1 MPLPNPSVAMIP
13 DALHEAVS
21 RWWERAGALPAL
33 AGAYAGLP
41 EALRDELPRVVA
53 GSEFIGAA
61 LIQDVESLAWLGRHE
76 DPSLARVAN
85 DEYERRASAAATTA
99 DAQHLLREWRRRE
112 MLRIAWHD
120 IAGRASV
127 TDTLRAVSDLADG
140 CIRAAADA
148 ARRHLDATFGRPRNA
163 QAVEVPLIVVAMGK
177 LGGRELNF
185 SSDIDLVFLYAEA
198 GETDGVRPADNS
210 EYFNSLGRE
219 MIRLLDARTEDGIV
233 FRVDMRLRPFGDSG
247 ALVVSLASLEDMLGS
262 KHVPS
267 SARRPTRRQR
277 EISSG
282 PLSIDAISTSACSIP
297 CGR

>member
-140 CIRAAADA
+140 CIRAAAAA
-148 ARRHLDATFGRPRNA
+148 ARRYLDATFGRPRNA

-219 MIRLLDARTEDGIV
+219 MIRLLDARTEVRMLQGDALLVAARGIDNLPGRHRTV
-233 FRVDMRLRPFGDSG
+233 SVDPVALSPTVCSGRIGDLFTV
-247 ALVVSLASLEDMLGS
+247 AVLL
-262 KHVPS
+262 
-267 SARRPTRRQR
+267 
-277 EISSG
+277 
-282 PLSIDAISTSACSIP
+282 CW
-297 CGR
+297 